1 MRHFTSRS
9 VRRRQQSTTTNSR
22 STNQPSVPIT
32 LSFTTQGSSSSMIS
46 LFGRVLAGSP
56 MLHTQITR
64 LIKHK
69 VVFIRKAPSTCFSL
83 LFSRHPLW
91 FMNSTKHVTHSTHFP
106 AENESVLLNIT
117 KLFIRVLCSY
127 CNCCLTLSP
136 SAPCVLLILRG
147 SSQALG

>member
-64 LIKHK
+64 LNKHK
-69 VVFIRKAPSTCFSL
+69 VVFIRKLRAHAFLIFYPTPFVVHELNKTCHALYTCSSGRKNSSFGL
-83 LFSRHPLW
+83 PLIMSW
-91 FMNSTKHVTHSTHFP
+91 LKPLIKCVYQ
-106 AENESVLLNIT
+106 
-117 KLFIRVLCSY
+117 CS
-127 CNCCLTLSP
+127 
-136 SAPCVLLILRG
+136 LILSR
-147 SSQALG
+147 SSCSN

>member
-1 MRHFTSRS
+1 MRNFTSRS

-69 VVFIRKAPSTCFSL
+69 VVFIRKLRAHAFLIFYPTPFVVHELNKTCHAL
-83 LFSRHPLW
+83 Y
-91 FMNSTKHVTHSTHFP
+91 NSTIL
-106 AENESVLLNIT
+106 SVWDS
-117 KLFIRVLCSY
+117 SY
-127 CNCCLTLSP
+127 KSSWVQQSRLTWL
-136 SAPCVLLILRG
+136 VFR
-147 SSQALG
+147 